1 MISVTCIGH
10 ALLASKFMA
19 AIPAARIA
27 ASGGLAKSGLLVLRR
42 AKQNVVA
49 KDIIDTGNLF
59 NSIVFG
65 EFSPSAVEVVS
76 GAEYSIYQEF
86 GHRTRGGGGYVAAR
100 PYMRPALDDSKADI
114 ERLIGQPIIIAIH
127 EVIGG

>member
-10 ALLASKFMA
+10 AALASKFLA
-19 AIPAARIA
+19 AIPAARV
-27 ASGGLAKSGLLVLRR
+27 ASGAGLAKAGLLVLRR

-65 EFSPSAVEVVS
+65 EVSPSAVEVVS
-76 GAEYSIYQEF
+76 GAEYSIYNEF
-86 GHRTRGGGGYVAAR
+86 GTVKMAAR
-100 PYMRPALDDSKADI
+100 PYMRPALDESKAQI
-114 ERLIGQPIIIAIH
+114 EKLIGQPVIIALH